1 MGNFDHKQFT
11 NNKGI
16 VIKVIT
22 EDEAIAQGADDFD
35 IALGFMEGY
44 ITPTQPH
51 LTPLEKAHGNI
62 VARRMDPYYD
72 VTIYEDGY
80 EDYYPIGD

>member
-1 MGNFDHKQFT
+1 MGFT
-11 NNKGI
+11 KPPEGT
-16 VIKVIT
+16 VIT

-44 ITPTQPH
+44 ITP
-51 LTPLEKAHGNI
+51 LEKAHGKI
-62 VARRMDPYYD
+62 VARRMDTYYD

>member
-1 MGNFDHKQFT
+1 MGFT
-11 NNKGI
+11 KPPEGT
-16 VIKVIT
+16 VIT

-44 ITPTQPH
+44 ITPSRPH
-51 LTPLEKAHGNI
+51 LTPLEKAHGKI
-62 VARRMDPYYD
+62 VARRMDTYYD

-80 EDYYPIGD
+80 EDYYPIGN

>member
-1 MGNFDHKQFT
+1 MGFT
-11 NNKGI
+11 KPPEGA
-16 VIKVIT
+16 VIT

-44 ITPTQPH
+44 ITPSRPH

-62 VARRMDPYYD
+62 VARRMDTYYD

>member
-1 MGNFDHKQFT
+1 MGFT
-11 NNKGI
+11 KPPDGT
-16 VIKVIT
+16 VIT

-44 ITPTQPH
+44 ITPSRPH
-51 LTPLEKAHGNI
+51 LTPLEKAHGKI
-62 VARRMDPYYD
+62 VARRMDTYYD

-80 EDYYPIGD
+80 EDCYPIGD